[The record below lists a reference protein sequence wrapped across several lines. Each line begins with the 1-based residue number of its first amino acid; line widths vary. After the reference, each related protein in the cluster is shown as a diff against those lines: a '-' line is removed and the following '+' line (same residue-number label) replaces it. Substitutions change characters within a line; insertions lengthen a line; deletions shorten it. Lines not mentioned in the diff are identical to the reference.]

1 MNKNRIQNMQ
11 NDKNI
16 KFKYNNNTI
25 DSNNFKFGQSEV
37 IISGNGHLII
47 NRSNK
52 KNTLS
57 GNLEDGDWTIDSY
70 L

>member
-1 MNKNRIQNMQ
+1 MNENRIQNMQ

>member
-1 MNKNRIQNMQ
+1 MNENRIQNMQ

-37 IISGNGHLII
+37 
-47 NRSNK
+47 
-52 KNTLS
+52 
-57 GNLEDGDWTIDSY
+57 
-70 L
+70 